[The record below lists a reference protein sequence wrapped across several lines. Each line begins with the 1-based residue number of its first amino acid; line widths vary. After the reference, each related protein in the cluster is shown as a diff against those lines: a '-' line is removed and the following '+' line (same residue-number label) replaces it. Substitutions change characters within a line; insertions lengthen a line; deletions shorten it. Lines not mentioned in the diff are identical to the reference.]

1 LRNPDVQSLEAREIV
16 SSQGDRHEFKQKR
29 RQIFKSALLAAGI
42 AVVAVSFLC
51 VENPRQNVAHQ
62 ITGITIPA
70 EEKANA
76 PRPGLAAGKNRPHRR
91 FAPPEK
97 FPPDSS
103 ESVSASPDPEESQRT
118 RHLSWTFQYADL
130 DCQMLPATQARS
142 LIPEGMQ
149 SGEMVGQLLRLHDG
163 TGFSNASLPES
174 YYRVSITNL
183 KYFYDK
189 TDVWNVLS
197 FVRHLDSLNLE
208 TGSTTLFDEYA
219 KIWLEGGADAMLPD
233 PNCMEKIAMAISL
246 LRMARN
252 DLSELLGKDPSMA
265 PEVLGSL
272 SEPARRIVLSGAV
285 GVALADPGRPNIE
298 DLFDFLT
305 TEDKIALIKMYD
317 SSLPDSERLGET
329 LVGSLL
335 SLPESKLW
343 NLLSDRMD
351 RFKVYSS
358 ERERIMRESDADAK

>member
-1 LRNPDVQSLEAREIV
+1 
-16 SSQGDRHEFKQKR
+16 
-29 RQIFKSALLAAGI
+29 
-42 AVVAVSFLC
+42 
-51 VENPRQNVAHQ
+51 
-62 ITGITIPA
+62 
-70 EEKANA
+70 
-76 PRPGLAAGKNRPHRR
+76 
-91 FAPPEK
+91 
-97 FPPDSS
+97 
-103 ESVSASPDPEESQRT
+103 
-118 RHLSWTFQYADL
+118 
-130 DCQMLPATQARS
+130 
-142 LIPEGMQ
+142 MQ